1 MAMKWSTAISE
12 IQEKIAAFQQ
22 YAEKHDVF
30 DDLQGLNAEYTPAFM
45 RRQAA
50 DTLALLERMTGAL
63 DDNNDPE
70 NIPSADESH
79 R

>member
-1 MAMKWSTAISE
+1 MAMKWSTAIE
-12 IQEKIAAFQQ
+12 TIREKIATFEH
-22 YAEKHDVF
+22 YAEQHGIF
-30 DDLQGLNAEYTPAFM
+30 GDLKELNSEYTPESM

-63 DDNNDPE
+63 VNDPE
-70 NIPSADESH
+70 DIPSADKSS